1 VVRQNCELDEQ
12 LLPDRFFELLIERRE
27 SVQELSQPRGDVDR
41 RGGVFCGGGSD
52 RLGGRFRLFLLHEPR
67 PHAVSQSEVGEFRRV
82 SVGGADKG
90 GDEVS
95 DFVRGAL
102 GRELD
107 QRGGKTGTDR
117 LVGRD
122 LFLVAGE
129 VGLERVREPGPVF
142 RGRRL
147 APDLVVQEEIWL
159 GSDLA
164 ERLQCRV
171 GGHSVVCRST
181 NLASA
186 IVHDGEDKRPSV
198 FLALTNLLD
207 LPLVS
212 ATLEDRNS
220 DVALEGTGR

>member
-1 VVRQNCELDEQ
+1 MVRKNCELDEQ
-12 LLPDRFFELLIERRE
+12 LISDRFLELLIERRE

-41 RGGVFCGGGSD
+41 RGGVVCGGGSD
-52 RLGGRFRLFLLHEPR
+52 RLNGRFRLFLLHEPR
-67 PHAVSQSEVGEFRRV
+67 THTVTQGEVHEFRRV

-95 DFVRGAL
+95 DCVRSAL

-122 LFLVAGE
+122 VFLVAGE
-129 VGLERVREPGPVF
+129 VGLERAREPGPVF

-147 APDLVVQEEIWL
+147 APDLVVQEKVWL

-164 ERLQCRV
+164 ERLQRRI

-181 NLASA
+181 GLGSA
-186 IVHDGEDKRPSV
+186 IGYDREEQEGRVATSSPI
-198 FLALTNLLD
+198 FLTCHL
-207 LPLVS
+207 
-212 ATLEDRNS
+212 
-220 DVALEGTGR
+220 